1 MPQTVLF
8 VGDVNVDLNLSGL
21 LQDPIP
27 DREILASDF
36 EVAIGSSAAIAAVA
50 HASLGARTAFLGLA
64 GDDDYGRFMK
74 TRMAEAGIDV
84 SRIDLAAGLR
94 TGVTVNL
101 VKDHHRTQ
109 ITYPGAIPLLQ
120 VVAEDFAGIDG
131 LVHVHFA
138 GIYQQ
143 KLLLPRL
150 AGLIEALHGRGI
162 TASVDPQWDESEQWL
177 HSREWLK
184 AADVVFVNA
193 DEARSLTKTATVA
206 AAADALAAVC
216 RCLIVKDGSA
226 GALVREHGRE
236 STVAGHEVALAD
248 SIGAGDNFAA
258 GYLFARLQT
267 GADAEGALRFG
278 NAAAAR
284 SCSFAGG
291 TGARSTRADIVQ
303 FLKERE

>member
-1 MPQTVLF
+1 MSQTVLF

-27 DREILASDF
+27 DREILAADF

-74 TRMAEAGIDV
+74 TQMAQVGIDV
-84 SRIDLAAGLR
+84 DRITLSAGLR

-120 VVAEDFAGIDG
+120 VESDDFAGIDG

-138 GIYQQ
+138 GVYQQ

-150 AGLIEALHGRGI
+150 AALIEALHARGV

-177 HSREWLK
+177 HSDSWLK
-184 AADVVFVNA
+184 AADLVFVNA
-193 DEARSLTKTATVA
+193 DEARSLARVSTLA
-206 AAADALAAVC
+206 AAADALAGVC
-216 RCLIVKDGSA
+216 RCLVVKDGSA

-236 STVAGHEVALAD
+236 FRVEGHRVPLVD

-258 GYLFARLQT
+258 GYLFSRLHS
-267 GADAEGALRFG
+267 GADAAGALRFG

-284 SCSFAGG
+284 SCCFPGG
-291 TGARSTRADIVQ
+291 TGARSNQADIVQ
-303 FLKERE
+303 FLKEKE